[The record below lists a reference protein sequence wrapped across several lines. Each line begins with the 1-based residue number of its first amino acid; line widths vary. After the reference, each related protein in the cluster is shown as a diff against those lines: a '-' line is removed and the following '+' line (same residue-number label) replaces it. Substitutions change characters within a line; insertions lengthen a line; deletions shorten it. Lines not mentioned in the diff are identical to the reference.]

1 VTDLVTLD
9 RGPVSVL
16 RLENP
21 PLNLVTLELTAQLG
35 ALLGELAE
43 ASDVRCVVVAG
54 NVRAFCAGSDIAEFE
69 ALAGRVVEGKLER
82 EGEVY
87 GALASL
93 PMPTIAAIEGNALGG
108 GFELALCCDI
118 RIASERALVGLPEVG
133 LGAIPGSGGTQRLT
147 RLVGP
152 GRAKRIIFSGEPID
166 ARTAAEW
173 GLIEGVVGSGRAE
186 VEARTLA
193 EVIARRSPFAVREAK
208 RLIDAATDVDLATG
222 LAAELDASERVFS
235 STDLLEGAR
244 AFFEKRPP
252 RFGDS

>member
-1 VTDLVTLD
+1 
-9 RGPVSVL
+9 
-16 RLENP
+16 
-21 PLNLVTLELTAQLG
+21 
-35 ALLGELAE
+35 
-43 ASDVRCVVVAG
+43 
-54 NVRAFCAGSDIAEFE
+54 
-69 ALAGRVVEGKLER
+69 
-82 EGEVY
+82 
-87 GALASL
+87 
-93 PMPTIAAIEGNALGG
+93 MPTIAAIEGNALGG

-186 VEARTLA
+186 EEARTLA
-193 EVIARRSPFAVREAK
+193 EVSARRGPVAVREAK

-222 LAAELDASERVFS
+222 LTAELDASERVFS

>member
-1 VTDLVTLD
+1 MTNLVTLD

-54 NVRAFCAGSDIAEFE
+54 NERAFCAGSDIAEFE
-69 ALAGRVVEGKLER
+69 ALAGRVVEGKLKQ

-173 GLIEGVVGSGRAE
+173 GLIEGVVGSGKAE
-186 VEARTLA
+186 EEARTLA
-193 EVIARRSPFAVREAK
+193 EVIARRGPVAVREAK

-252 RFGDS
+252 RFGGS